1 MTTFFAI
8 WTPDSGVELEKSNL
22 IDKVRVELGTIKG
35 QSKNN
40 EKKRSSKMRVAPW
53 ETCL

>member
-40 EKKRSSKMRVAPW
+40 EKKDHQR
-53 ETCL
+53 